1 MAFLA
6 TPADTPS
13 DHPRVIHVGRL
24 LTAWVA
30 LLSLSGCVHYQPRPI
45 APEPALAALEARTL
59 DSPDLAHFL
68 KGRLEPV
75 EWPPAA
81 WDLRALT
88 LAAFYYHPDLDVARG
103 NWTAARAGTI
113 RAGERPNPSLNFEPG
128 YNSTTPAGQVTP
140 WILTLAL
147 DFTLETAGKRGHR
160 IAAAHELSEAA
171 RLDVAVAAWQVRSR
185 VRQALLGLH
194 GATGTVA
201 LLQRQIDVQQANV
214 DLLERQ
220 LAAGVISPFELTLA
234 RLAFARMRLDLD
246 DARRRK
252 AESRVQLA
260 GALGVTARALDGL
273 DLSFAA
279 FEQPPADLP
288 GPALRRQALLNR
300 PDLLGALATYEATQA
315 ELQLEIA
322 RQYPDLHL
330 GPGYQMD
337 QADNKWTLGL
347 SAALPVFNRN
357 RGAIAE
363 AEGRRTQAAAGF
375 TALQNRVIEQVDV
388 SLAGYEAAHA
398 KITTAEA
405 MLADLRKQERASEA
419 RWRAGEVSKLD
430 LGILQ
435 VELNSLERARF
446 EALVQAQEALGRL
459 EDAMQSPADLP
470 AWVLTSPRTA
480 GPAVGHDQGDAD
492 R

>member
-1 MAFLA
+1 L
-6 TPADTPS
+6 TTSRDNPS
-13 DHPRVIHVGRL
+13 DHSRVTHGLLAACVG
-24 LTAWVA
+24 VI
-30 LLSLSGCVHYQPRPI
+30 SLSGCVHYQPRPI

-59 DSPDLAHFL
+59 DNPDLVRFL
-68 KGRLEPV
+68 KSQPGPI

-81 WDLRALT
+81 WNLDALT
-88 LAAFYYHPDLDVARG
+88 LAAFYYHPDLDVARS
-103 NWTAARAGTI
+103 NWAAARAGAV
-113 RAGERPNPSLNFEPG
+113 RAGERPNPNLSFEPG
-128 YNSTTPAGQVTP
+128 YNSTTPEGLMTP
-140 WILTLAL
+140 WILTVAL
-147 DFTLETAGKRGHR
+147 DFTVETAGKRGHR
-160 IAAAHELSEAA
+160 LAAAHQLSEAA
-171 RLDVAVAAWQVRSR
+171 RLDVATAAWLVRSR
-185 VRQALLGLH
+185 VRKALLDLH
-194 GATGTVA
+194 GATGTAA
-201 LLQRQIDVQQANV
+201 LLERQVDVQQANV
-214 DLLERQ
+214 GLLERQ
-220 LAAGVISPFELTLA
+220 LDAGVISPFELTLA
-234 RLAFARMRLDLD
+234 RLALARMRLDLD

-347 SAALPVFNRN
+347 SVALPVFNRN

-363 AEGRRTQAAAGF
+363 AEARRTQAAAGF
-375 TALQNRVIEQVDV
+375 TALQNRVIEEVDV

-480 GPAVGHDQGDAD
+480 GPAVGRDQGDPD